1 MSSVNLTWAADG
13 NIDSYNIYRS
23 TSPMNIASLPAPL
36 ATGITTKSYSDTTAA
51 NGTKYYYRVASVA
64 GSTNKISSE
73 ISVST
78 VTNPVL
84 SLFTNNEKG
93 LWLDF
98 SDMSQMYQ
106 DSAGT
111 VSVTA
116 VSQPVGK
123 VLDKSGNS
131 NHAAQTASSRRPVFQ
146 TDGAFF
152 DGVDDF
158 LKTIAAVDYG
168 QTNYLEVFLKIKS
181 LYRSTSFYGGVT
193 LESGDPSYTANGAG
207 GFISLAPEENDSITA
222 GSNTSSSI
230 VAVLYPGS
238 GRVYDGVY
246 SIRINNSE
254 VALIGKDQSYST
266 PKTGETAIRTDFLN
280 IGARAQSGEPVLG
293 FYGYIKHLVI
303 VNRELTA
310 LERSNL
316 TAFLESH

>member
-1 MSSVNLTWAADG
+1 MTTFNV
-13 NIDSYNIYRS
+13 YRRD
-23 TSPMNIASLPAPL
+23 TSEDPL
-36 ATGITTKSYSDTTAA
+36 VAIATGVEVTNYVDATAVEGRTYLYSIGALKD
-51 NGTKYYYRVASVA
+51 GHE
-64 GSTNKISSE
+64 KISPE
-73 ISVST
+73 ILVFT
-78 VTNPVL
+78 VNHPVL
-84 SLFTNNEKG
+84 SLFKNAEKG

-98 SDMSQMYQ
+98 SDKSQMYQ

-131 NHAAQTASSRRPVFQ
+131 NHAVQTTSARRPMFQ
-146 TDGAFF
+146 LDGAFF

-158 LKTIAAVDYG
+158 LKTIAAVNYG

-207 GFISLAPEENDSITA
+207 GFMSLAPEQNNSISA
-222 GSNTSSSI
+222 GSNTSASN

-254 VALIGKDQSYST
+254 LVLVGKEQIYSK
-266 PKTGETAIRTDFLN
+266 PKTGTTAIRTDFLN
-280 IGARAQSGEPVLG
+280 IGARTQGGAPVLG
-293 FYGYIKHLVI
+293 FYGYIKQCVI

>member
-1 MSSVNLTWAADG
+1 MTTFNV
-13 NIDSYNIYRS
+13 YRRD
-23 TSPMNIASLPAPL
+23 TSEDTPVAI
-36 ATGITTKSYSDTTAA
+36 ATGVEVTNYVDTTAA
-51 NGTKYYYRVASVA
+51 EGRTYLYSIGALKD
-64 GSTNKISSE
+64 GHEKISPE
-73 ISVST
+73 ILVST
-78 VTNPVL
+78 VNHPVL
-84 SLFTNNEKG
+84 SLFKNAEKG

-98 SDMSQMYQ
+98 SDMSSLYQ
-106 DSAGT
+106 DSTGT

-116 VSQPVGK
+116 VSQPIGK

-131 NHAAQTASSRRPVFQ
+131 NHAAQTASSRQPVFQ

-158 LKTIAAVDYG
+158 LKTIAAVNYG

-193 LESGDPSYTANGAG
+193 IESGDPTYKANGAG
-207 GFISLAPEENDSITA
+207 GFISLAPEANDLITA
-222 GSNTSSSI
+222 GSNTSSSN

-254 VALIGKDQSYST
+254 VALLGKALSYST
-266 PKTGETAIRTDFLN
+266 QKTGATAIRTDFLN
-280 IGARAQSGEPVLG
+280 IGARTQSGTPNLS
-293 FYGYIKHLVI
+293 FYGYIKQLVI